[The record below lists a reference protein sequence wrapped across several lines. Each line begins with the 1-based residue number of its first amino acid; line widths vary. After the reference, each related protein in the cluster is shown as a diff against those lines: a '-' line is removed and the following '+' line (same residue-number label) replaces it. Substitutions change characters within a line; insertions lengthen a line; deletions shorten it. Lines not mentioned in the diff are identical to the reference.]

1 LKFKNLKDPEEIAKQ
16 AKAKKLQDAK
26 DKKIA
31 ERLEKRSCIRGEETT
46 QSCKECTKEK
56 GR

>member
-31 ERLEKRSCIRGEETT
+31 ERLAKKDLERRAT
-46 QSCKECTKEK
+46 QLKKEAA
-56 GR
+56 